1 MKSLP
6 QIVSDYPGGREGE
19 SMFHSGT
26 GVAFH
31 HLIPTASTGD
41 FKDFI
46 QMLRALL
53 VASGEHESSNLR
65 ESQLQR
71 KLKAMEIK

>member
-1 MKSLP
+1 MSFKHEIIAGRSRLPRRKEEKKHVSLRYRCGLP
-6 QIVSDYPGGREGE
+6 PPN
-19 SMFHSGT
+19 
-26 GVAFH
+26 
-31 HLIPTASTGD
+31 PTVSTGD

-46 QMLRALL
+46 QNVESLL

-71 KLKAMEIK
+71 N

>member
-6 QIVSDYPGGREGE
+6 EGPDYPGGRGGRK

-31 HLIPTASTGD
+31 HLILLHQQEIL
-41 FKDFI
+41 KI
-46 QMLRALL
+46 LYKMLRALL

-71 KLKAMEIK
+71 N